1 MDKDSKDSI
10 LFISSSR
17 GRYLLAQALRI
28 AIKELSTVEPNYMKE
43 VSNIEDMEY
52 MLNSDFLSQSN
63 IMVAVAEEYK
73 NGKENS

>member
-1 MDKDSKDSI
+1 
-10 LFISSSR
+10 
-17 GRYLLAQALRI
+17 
-28 AIKELSTVEPNYMKE
+28 MKE